1 MLIRYDDDPVVTTSN
16 NEMHNKNG
24 SRSHVT
30 NGHSRKN
37 RKTPAL
43 PRAHPLTCLIKTE
56 KGKGFQWSV
65 GPFLSGL
72 YQFGVNIYMLVLL
85 IYKCNVWI
93 DREVMMKSGENLSEF
108 LKED

>member
-1 MLIRYDDDPVVTTSN
+1 MSRKPSGPVEYPVPRMRCITKMAVGHTSQ
-16 NEMHNKNG
+16 M
-24 SRSHVT
+24 VT
-30 NGHSRKN
+30 NMINVTKMTIQSVNPDGHSRKN
-37 RKTPAL
+37 RKSPAL

-85 IYKCNVWI
+85 IYKCNV
-93 DREVMMKSGENLSEF
+93 
-108 LKED
+108 